1 MSIYTL
7 AIETS
12 CDETSA
18 AVLQDGRTVVSNV
31 ISSQVPIHRKF
42 GGVVPEVASRH
53 HIEQIMPVIDQALA
67 DANVTLDDM
76 DHIGVTYGPGLVGAL
91 LVGVSAAKALSF
103 AKDIPLIGVHHME
116 GHIFANFLLHPD
128 LEPPFLCL
136 VVSGGHTMIVHV
148 TDYESFQVLGQTRDD
163 AAGEAFDKIARVLG
177 YPYPGGPHINA

>member
-67 DANVTLDDM
+67 DANLTLDDM

-103 AKDIPLIGVHHME
+103 AKDIFIVSLSIEIVFMHS
-116 GHIFANFLLHPD
+116 IILSLLSLSLFL
-128 LEPPFLCL
+128 
-136 VVSGGHTMIVHV
+136 T
-148 TDYESFQVLGQTRDD
+148 SFGITRS
-163 AAGEAFDKIARVLG
+163 
-177 YPYPGGPHINA
+177 

>member
-18 AVLQDGRTVVSNV
+18 AVLQDGRTVISNV

-53 HIEQIMPVIDQALA
+53 HIEQIMPVIDQALE
-67 DANVTLDDM
+67 DANVTLDDI

-103 AKDIPLIGVHHME
+103 AKDIPLVGVHHME
-116 GHIFANFLLHPD
+116 GHIFANPSCFRTDFL
-128 LEPPFLCL
+128 
-136 VVSGGHTMIVHV
+136 
-148 TDYESFQVLGQTRDD
+148 VLSWIWWSYYDRSCH
-163 AAGEAFDKIARVLG
+163 RL
-177 YPYPGGPHINA
+177 

>member
-53 HIEQIMPVIDQALA
+53 HIEQIMPVIDQALV
-67 DANVTLDDM
+67 DANMTLDDM

-116 GHIFANFLLHPD
+116 GHIFANFCCIL
-128 LEPPFLCL
+128 
-136 VVSGGHTMIVHV
+136 S
-148 TDYESFQVLGQTRDD
+148 
-163 AAGEAFDKIARVLG
+163 
-177 YPYPGGPHINA
+177 